1 MVLDNFFN
9 HATFCYSFL
18 LLFIHQNRS
27 IIAGLLHGVG
37 CNVVSA
43 FGTNIS
49 RYDVYYKMYRE
60 EENKIK

>member
-1 MVLDNFFN
+1 MSYGSSCVLWIG
-9 HATFCYSFL
+9 
-18 LLFIHQNRS
+18 FIKRKEEQMCHRS

-49 RYDVYYKMYRE
+49 RYDMYYKLYCD
-60 EENKIK
+60 ENNK